1 MAALNVL
8 SAWLET
14 YFDEVTPKEFYRT
27 VFPEGALDVKGAFT
41 KGRYAGII
49 VMVMPQEDAQ
59 KKPRIRRI
67 SLTDDLDAVDEVVA
81 SESFCLCSPMS
92 YAGKRRLAE
101 NARYLYA
108 VAIDVDKLRIRGD
121 VPVGLRDLW
130 EGHIERAQRVPK
142 PTFIVSS
149 GTGVHLYYVLE
160 TPIPMYQDVAMQ
172 LQRLKRRLT
181 QLVWN
186 EGVVDIKDDR
196 EIQQEGIYQGFR
208 MPGTITKR
216 GDRVRVFET
225 GDRVTLEYL
234 GSFVPEAFRA
244 KLRPERERQG
254 LRLAE
259 AAQQYPEWY
268 ERRVV
273 RKEPKGVWHVSRNV
287 YDWWKREILSGARV
301 GHRYYCL
308 MTLAMYAQK
317 CSLYDA
323 EKNPN
328 PVTREE
334 LERDSFEIM
343 EYFESL
349 TVDEDNHFGA
359 DDVLD
364 ALEAFDEKWT
374 RYPRQSIEF
383 RSGIAIP
390 ANKRNGRKQ
399 ADHLVLMRAMK
410 QVRKQLGED
419 VAGGRRSKETDVLE
433 WQAAHPSGKKSE
445 CAKETGLSR
454 TTINKYWKNTE
465 KIV

>member
-1 MAALNVL
+1 MAGNVMTE
-8 SAWLET
+8 WLAV
-14 YFDEVTPKEFYRT
+14 YFDEVTPREFYRT
-27 VFPEGALDVKGAFT
+27 IFPEGALDRKGAFT
-41 KGRYAGII
+41 KGRYSGIV
-49 VMVMPQEDAQ
+49 VMVEAQEDP
-59 KKPRIRRI
+59 KVKPKICRV
-67 SLTDDLDAVDEVVA
+67 SLTDDLDVVDEAVA

-108 VAIDVDKLRIRGD
+108 VAIDVDKLRVCGD

-130 EGHIERAQRVPK
+130 SGHIVNAERVPK

-149 GTGVHLYYVLE
+149 GTGIHLYYVLE
-160 TPIPMYQDVAMQ
+160 TPVPMYQDVAVQM
-172 LQRLKRRLT
+172 QRLKWRLT
-181 QLVWN
+181 RLVWN
-186 EGVVDIKDDR
+186 EGVVDIGDDR

-216 GDRVRVFET
+216 GDRVRAFRT
-225 GDRVTLEYL
+225 GDRVTLDYL
-234 GSFVPEAFRA
+234 GSFVPEAFRV
-244 KLRPERERQG
+244 KLRPERVRSG
-254 LRLAE
+254 MRLAE
-259 AAQQYPEWY
+259 VAEKYPEWY

-317 CSLYDA
+317 CSLYDPV
-323 EKNPN
+323 KNPN

-334 LERDSFEIM
+334 LEKDSFEIM

-349 TVDEDNHFGA
+349 TVDEDNHFGT

-364 ALEAFDEKWT
+364 ALEAFHSKWI
-374 RYPRQSIEF
+374 RYPRQSIEY
-383 RSGIAIP
+383 RSGIVIP

-419 VAGGRRSKETDVLE
+419 VAGGRRSKETVVLE
-433 WQAAHPSGKKSE
+433 WMAAHPDGRKSE
-445 CAKETGLSR
+445 CSKDTGISR
-454 TTINKYWKNTE
+454 TTIDKYWENEKN
-465 KIV
+465 V